1 MSKTALLRGP
11 IPAYQATGTVRL
23 GRFKK
28 KILSITIYKSIL
40 LGWDDLKKRNPFKTI
55 IILDKA
61 WTINN
66 NVFLKLFIN
75 M

>member
-23 GRFKK
+23 GRFKN
-28 KILSITIYKSIL
+28 KILFITFYMSIL

-55 IILDKA
+55 IIPILDKA
-61 WTINN
+61 WTITKI
-66 NVFLKLFIN
+66 VFYF
-75 M
+75 